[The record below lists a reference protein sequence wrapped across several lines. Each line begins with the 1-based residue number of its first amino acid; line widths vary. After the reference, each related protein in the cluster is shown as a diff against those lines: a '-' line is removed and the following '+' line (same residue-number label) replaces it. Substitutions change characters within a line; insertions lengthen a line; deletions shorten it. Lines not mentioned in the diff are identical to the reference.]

1 MRHNVQKLKLGLPR
15 DQRAN
20 MIGNLATSLILHEK
34 IQTTQAKAKA
44 LQPVIDRLV
53 NLGKLGPQKN
63 VIREIG
69 TILQSELSSKKLIDE
84 IGKRYKDRNSGYTR
98 IVRVGFR
105 PGDAAPVVQIELLEK
120 S

>member
-1 MRHNVQKLKLGLPR
+1 MRHNVHKLKLGLPR
-15 DQRAN
+15 DQRAG

-44 LQPVIDRLV
+44 LQPAIDKLI
-53 NLGKLGPQKN
+53 NLGKKGSGKN

-69 TILQSELSSKKLIDE
+69 MILQSDLSAKKLVDD
-84 IGKRYKDRNSGYTR
+84 IGKRYPGRSSGYTR
-98 IVRVGFR
+98 ITNIGFR